1 MNVTDLLITL
11 KYTDRE
17 QREHNEY
24 CDLNQVALECL

>member
-17 QREHNEY
+17 QR
-24 CDLNQVALECL
+24 DLTDLKVHIKDQ